1 MGSIYNGAHSC
12 LNQGSGTHRTGLQRH
27 DQATLVEAP
36 IAQHQSGLLKRDQ
49 LSMAQ
54 GILFGFT
61 SISAMT
67 DGSTIR
73 IQHHRSNR
81 HLPAEAIDLGT
92 LQKHPHPI
100 VESIGLIHSEL
111 QQQL

>member
-1 MGSIYNGAHSC
+1 
-12 LNQGSGTHRTGLQRH
+12 
-27 DQATLVEAP
+27 
-36 IAQHQSGLLKRDQ
+36 
-49 LSMAQ
+49 MAK
-54 GILFGFT
+54 GILFGLT

-67 DGSTIR
+67 DGSTIL
-73 IQHHRSNR
+73 IQHHRSYRN
-81 HLPAEAIDLGT
+81 LPAEAIDLGT